1 MEIIKT
7 ALPGYPDA
15 SLEITL
21 KSGVYD
27 GWCRNTRPMMVI
39 FPGGGYSFCSDRE
52 AETIAAV
59 YLAKGFSTCIL
70 RYSVRRS
77 EDESGLGNL
86 PLQEAAETVR
96 YVRAHAAQW
105 SIDPDKITVIGFS
118 AGGHLAASLGVHWND
133 SNRLPIAGE
142 AVRPNG
148 LILSYPVITAGDV
161 THRGSIENLTGVNGF
176 SEKDALYDTSLY
188 VSPDTPPAFL
198 WHTWEDELVPVE
210 NSLTM
215 AMAMRKAGCNVSLHI
230 FPKGEHG
237 LSLSTPEVGG
247 GPEDVRKWV
256 GLSLDWLKAMN
267 LM

>member
-7 ALPGYPDA
+7 ALPGYPEA
-15 SLEITL
+15 ALEITL

-27 GWCRNTRPMMVI
+27 DWCRNTRPMMVI

-59 YLAKGFSTCIL
+59 YLARGFSTCIL
-70 RYSVRRS
+70 RYSVRKS
-77 EDESGLGNL
+77 DAEPGLGDR
-86 PLQEAAETVR
+86 PLLEAAGTVR
-96 YVRAHAAQW
+96 YVREHAAQW
-105 SIDPDKITVIGFS
+105 CVDPNKITVIGFS

-133 SNRLPIAGE
+133 HDRLPTAGE

-148 LILSYPVITAGDV
+148 MILSYPVITAGAV

-176 SEKDALYDTSLY
+176 SGKDALYDTARY

-215 AMAMRKAGCNVSLHI
+215 AMAMRKAGCSASLHI

-256 GLSLDWLKAMN
+256 GLSLDWLRTMN

>member
-1 MEIIKT
+1 MEMIKT

-15 SLEITL
+15 ALEITL

-59 YLAKGFSTCIL
+59 YLAKGFCTCIL

-77 EDESGLGNL
+77 DAEPGLGDL
-86 PLQEAAETVR
+86 PLHEAAETVR
-96 YVRAHAAQW
+96 YVRTHAAQW
-105 SIDPDKITVIGFS
+105 SVDPNKITVIGFS

-133 SNRLPIAGE
+133 PDRLPIAGE
-142 AVRPNG
+142 TVRPNG
-148 LILSYPVITAGDV
+148 MILSYPVITAGNV
-161 THRGSIENLTGVNGF
+161 THRGSIENLTGVNTF
-176 SEKDALYDTSLY
+176 SAEDDLYDTAKY
-188 VSPDTPPAFL
+188 VSSDTPPAFL
-198 WHTWEDELVPVE
+198 WHTYEDELVPVE

-230 FPKGEHG
+230 FPRGEHG

-256 GLSLDWLKAMN
+256 ELSLDWLRAMN